1 MKKECFYLPTKRQRR
16 SRVTI
21 LFQQWRRGSVT
32 GYQVALDYCLDL
44 VGSFELKVHPSVKRK
59 LARSS
64 FILMQV

>member
-1 MKKECFYLPTKRQRR
+1 M
-16 SRVTI
+16 TI

-32 GYQVALDYCLDL
+32 GYQVALDHCLDL

-64 FILMQV
+64 FIMMQV